1 MFPPAQPYPA
11 STYST
16 AWRLPVV
23 SSQLFHPSTTATH
36 TFPRA
41 RCIGRLAAVTPTTRC
56 KHRVAR
62 RSSIPL
68 PTAQAARSVLVRT
81 RTRTGPR
88 SRISQSE
95 EESKIELLNAI
106 TVCAAVARPSLR
118 LFANGGSGKKLKK
131 RLEDLEKRAGS
142 SSASPE
148 QKHEE
153 LPDFETTSSNR
164 ASHSTG
170 QRLRSSSNQMRQSRG
185 SEMFNQH
192 HSAPADDKSMFSQ
205 QFTRQL
211 STSPPPHSYASIPTT
226 DGIAYSTYPQSAM
239 YCGMPASGMDVPLFP
254 QYLQS
259 IHQYGSNMTSQSIK
273 QEYYGDDEM
282 SPFSMSYA
290 SMAGVDVSTAQ
301 TYDPIYVSSKS
312 HLGRNLT
319 YPSYG

>member
-1 MFPPAQPYPA
+1 VHCDASTGSALSSLYILDCLEAPRRLFATLLSVDNRHSRLSTSKMHRATGCSYPNYPVQAPGGPPKQYPA
-11 STYST
+11 SHS
-16 AWRLPVV
+16 A
-23 SSQLFHPSTTATH
+23 SSAFSASANPNEDWTKISD
-36 TFPRA
+36 
-41 RCIGRLAAVTPTTRC
+41 LAE
-56 KHRVAR
+56 R
-62 RSSIPL
+62 RRIQNRI
-68 PTAQAARSVLVRT
+68 AQRNYR
-81 RTRTGPR
+81 
-88 SRISQSE
+88 
-95 EESKIELLNAI
+95 
-106 TVCAAVARPSLR
+106 
-118 LFANGGSGKKLKK
+118 KKLKK

-153 LPDFETTSSNR
+153 LPDLESNCSNR
-164 ASHSTG
+164 VSHSTS
-170 QRLRSSSNQMRQSRG
+170 QRLRSSSNQMRQNRG
-185 SEMFNQH
+185 SETFNPH
-192 HSAPADDKSMFSQ
+192 HSVPADDKSMFSQ

-259 IHQYGSNMTSQSIK
+259 IHQYGSNMSSQSIK

-301 TYDPIYVSSKS
+301 TYDPIYVSSKP